1 MKNFSII
8 AMLLFALTACF
19 LGTALAEPCA
29 TCHDSASAEG
39 LTLDIHPNFN
49 VPQMVSGAGS
59 GTFIAGKTS
68 RSIEPFFTA
77 DIPGQPYPYT
87 QSDYLEEPGNPITD
101 EENLYAGTALTKI
114 KLE

>member
-1 MKNFSII
+1 MKKSFSFILVCI
-8 AMLLFALTACF
+8 FAFLLS
-19 LGTALAEPCA
+19 GTTQANTCR

-49 VPQMVSGAGS
+49 VPQMVSGADG
-59 GTFIAGKTS
+59 GTFFAGKTS
-68 RSIEPFFTA
+68 RSIEPFFIA
-77 DIPGQPYPYT
+77 DIPGQPYPYR

-101 EENLYAGTALTKI
+101 EESLCAGTALTKI